1 MFSKL
6 CMQCLLLVVAQLIKL
21 LLLEG
26 SGVPRLGVAC
36 VHTIGS
42 SSVESCTHRRR
53 GKVLNQSTTK

>member
-26 SGVPRLGVAC
+26 WGVLRVAC
-36 VHTIGS
+36 VHTTGS
-42 SSVESCTHRRR
+42 SSV
-53 GKVLNQSTTK
+53 QSLSSQEAWKRSEPGHD